1 MWWLFF
7 YHLSE
12 IKWIFHLSEIIVHY
26 RKDFSQN
33 KRGQSEHRLTGEVK
47 PTGLFYFSN
56 SRFVYTDDSL
66 AHFLLPKQLFPTL
79 HFPLCRCTFM
89 VKFLQHQKYAIHA
102 RRLRLLRLKKK
113 KKKGLL
119 TVSLWKSKSAQRG
132 RDSHDGFTPTF
143 WPAAAFFSNTSLYFF
158 SSYIC
163 EANK

>member
-113 KKKGLL
+113 KKKRTFNSFPLEIEVSAAWSWLSWWFHTNVLARCRFFQQHIAVLFLL
-119 TVSLWKSKSAQRG
+119 LHLWS
-132 RDSHDGFTPTF
+132 
-143 WPAAAFFSNTSLYFF
+143 
-158 SSYIC
+158 
-163 EANK
+163 E

>member
-1 MWWLFF
+1 MENKLLIHPVQFFFFFFFGGHTSDRYFMWWLFF

-113 KKKGLL
+113 KKK
-119 TVSLWKSKSAQRG
+119 
-132 RDSHDGFTPTF
+132 DF
-143 WPAAAFFSNTSLYFF
+143 
-158 SSYIC
+158 
-163 EANK
+163 

>member
-1 MWWLFF
+1 MKL
-7 YHLSE
+7 LS
-12 IKWIFHLSEIIVHY
+12 I
-26 RKDFSQN
+26 
-33 KRGQSEHRLTGEVK
+33 TVK
-47 PTGLFYFSN
+47 I
-56 SRFVYTDDSL
+56 SL
-66 AHFLLPKQLFPTL
+66 RTKGGSLNIGSLVKLNPLVCFIFPTPDL
-79 HFPLCRCTFM
+79 YIQMIHSLIFSFRSSCFLPFTSHFADVLLWWSFYSTKNMPSM
-89 VKFLQHQKYAIHA
+89 HA
-102 RRLRLLRLKKK
+102 DSSFSGWKK